1 MKTEFYHTYKYPYAS
16 KLNPRLYEIIN
27 ERARCSIPSCAK
39 SIKKPLP
46 HNRTEWYL
54 HKEKIKEVDTLVT
67 WIQNLLPE
75 ASFRHVKGKFD
86 KIDPKT
92 VHDNLGFNPYAFK
105 IHQCWGIVYKKG
117 QGVMEHTHFPCPLAF
132 VYYVKAPEGCAPTI
146 FKGKRIRPK
155 EGELLL
161 FEGHHLHGVPPSKV
175 EGRCVVSG
183 LILYRPDD

>member
-27 ERARCSIPSCAK
+27 ERARCSIPSGAK
-39 SIKKPLP
+39 SIKQPLP

-54 HKEKIKEVDTLVT
+54 HKEKIKEVDALVT

-175 EGRCVVSG
+175 E
-183 LILYRPDD
+183 